1 MGEAMPRGDDWDDDE
16 DDRPRRRRQRPR
28 YDDDE
33 DDDYDYDI
41 RRRGGAAKSGAVTG
55 VGVMSIIL
63 GCLDLL
69 VGVCVLLVALVVG
82 DAGNRAGGFAVP
94 GFGGAVAAMVI
105 ATLLLLLWG
114 TLALISGIGVLNR
127 RQWARIMVLVLSGIG
142 AAAGLLFLVGAFGA
156 LGAGVDAAGNRGPGF
171 MGFLI
176 NLFLAAILIGYC
188 VWSYVVLLNGRN
200 GAEFS

>member
-1 MGEAMPRGDDWDDDE
+1 MPRGEDWDDDE
-16 DDRPRRRRQRPR
+16 DNRPRRRRQRPR
-28 YDDDE
+28 YDDE
-33 DDDYDYDI
+33 DDDFDYDI
-41 RRRGGAAKSGAVTG
+41 RRRGSAVKSGAVTG
-55 VGVMSIIL
+55 VGIMSIIL

-69 VGVCVLLVALVVG
+69 LGVCFLLAALVVG
-82 DAGNRAGGFAVP
+82 DAGNRAGGFAIP
-94 GFGGAVAAMVI
+94 AFGGAIAVMVI
-105 ATLLLLLWG
+105 ATMLLLLWG

-156 LGAGVDAAGNRGPGF
+156 LSAVDAVGNRGAGF
-171 MGFLI
+171 MGFMI
-176 NLFLAAILIGYC
+176 NLLIAAILIGYC